1 MLRQNNY
8 NYPTLQLY
16 KKLIQYKVRV
26 IQQKYYVSNS
36 KSNKKIK
43 YDWETVKARVLI
55 RPSETLIL
63 LLTS

>member
-16 KKLIQYKVRV
+16 KKLIQYKVV
-26 IQQKYYVSNS
+26 IQQKYYISNS

-43 YDWETVKARVLI
+43 YDWETK
-55 RPSETLIL
+55 SNF
-63 LLTS
+63 